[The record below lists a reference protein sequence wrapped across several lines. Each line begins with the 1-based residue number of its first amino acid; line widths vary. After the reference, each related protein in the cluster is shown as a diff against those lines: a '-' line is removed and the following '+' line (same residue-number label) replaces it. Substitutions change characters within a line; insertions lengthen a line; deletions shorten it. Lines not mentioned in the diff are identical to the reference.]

1 MKSIENYTNLKLELS
16 LLIKRREIVDEYIKK
31 YIEESRNLNQLINLQ
46 IDILNQIEEDFRKL
60 NGIEQKLFKEIII
73 NGMSISKAV
82 EKVAEEEEK
91 DVSTIWKNYYP
102 KIKDKIKEISN
113 MME

>member
-46 IDILNQIEEDFRKL
+46 INILNQIEEDFRKL

>member
-1 MKSIENYTNLKLELS
+1 
-16 LLIKRREIVDEYIKK
+16 
-31 YIEESRNLNQLINLQ
+31 
-46 IDILNQIEEDFRKL
+46 
-60 NGIEQKLFKEIII
+60 
-73 NGMSISKAV
+73 MSISKAV

>member
-46 IDILNQIEEDFRKL
+46 INILNQIEEDFRKL
-60 NGIEQKLFKEIII
+60 NGIEQKLFK
-73 NGMSISKAV
+73 
-82 EKVAEEEEK
+82 
-91 DVSTIWKNYYP
+91 
-102 KIKDKIKEISN
+102 
-113 MME
+113 